1 MTYSD
6 FPNETFFHTWPNL
19 YPPPPLPHSYEIEAI
34 FALFGHHSNSQ
45 ADLTSM
51 AGFLLLTVEMEKAG
65 SSEANYLSFCLFSF
79 IPPLTWEGLNENF
92 LRSSYHMVI
101 TYHSLHVFMCQV
113 ISSSF
118 ILFILRC
125 ILISPR
131 MKKKKKKRYLEDPF
145 CRITGFCAAGVCA
158 NGDIYSEILRSV

>member
-1 MTYSD
+1 MTY
-6 FPNETFFHTWPNL
+6 FNFHNETFFHTWLNL
-19 YPPPPLPHSYEIEAI
+19 YPPPPPLPHSYEIEAI

-45 ADLTSM
+45 EDLTSM
-51 AGFLLLTVEMEKAG
+51 AGFLLLTVEMEEAG

-79 IPPLTWEGLNENF
+79 IPPLTREGLNENF
-92 LRSSYHMVI
+92 LQSSYHMVI

-113 ISSSF
+113 IFSSF

-125 ILISPR
+125 ILISLR
-131 MKKKKKKRYLEDPF
+131 MKKKKKRYLEDPF